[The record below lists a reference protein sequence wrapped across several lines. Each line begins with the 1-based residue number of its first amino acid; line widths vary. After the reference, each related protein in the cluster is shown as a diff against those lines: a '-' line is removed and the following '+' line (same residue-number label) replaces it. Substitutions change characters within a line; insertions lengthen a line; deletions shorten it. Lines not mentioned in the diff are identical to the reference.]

1 VGAYGNWAG
10 YLPGASSTVTLSDLT
25 EEGFGST
32 ISVPGGPSFT
42 STMKQT
48 HTSSVSNAI
57 TFRTTAKTGIAHWY
71 RYDQGELATG
81 WTKSTGPFPPG

>member
-1 VGAYGNWAG
+1 
-10 YLPGASSTVTLSDLT
+10 
-25 EEGFGST
+25 
-32 ISVPGGPSFT
+32 
-42 STMKQT
+42 MKHT

-81 WTKSTGPFPPG
+81 WTKSTGPSRRG